1 MTTCGGAY
9 FRFELTVF
17 RLGPLYSAI
26 PFLPLF
32 QLCKVCVT
40 ALVIFQETLLI
51 LLLTKINEFCLQ
63 WSLILNI
70 LLRFLSQ
77 VGGSQKKVGEQST
90 RGCHPMQKMH
100 PEHQYAPRGATSPV
114 QKMHC
119 CCCCCDQAK
128 TIQDQLLMPWLKGLF
143 DIIFTLESIQGSVQV
158 SVAMQQCCIH
168 LMLLASLLPS
178 PYRLQG

>member
-1 MTTCGGAY
+1 MTSNWMFCLVKSRQSNWISIISMTTWGGAY

-63 WSLILNI
+63 WTLILNI
-70 LLRFLSQ
+70 LPHYLSQ

-100 PEHQYAPRGATSPV
+100 PELQYTRG
-114 QKMHC
+114 C
-119 CCCCCDQAK
+119 CLPCAENALLLS
-128 TIQDQLLMPWLKGLF
+128 TILMSCVIPL
-143 DIIFTLESIQGSVQV
+143 Q
-158 SVAMQQCCIH
+158 
-168 LMLLASLLPS
+168 PS
-178 PYRLQG
+178 WKHSF